1 MLSTITHINDHQ
13 PCYFSIQPPTY
24 DHLITTETP
33 CYSPTLSPL
42 ETPTDPTNPF
52 LAYRGPQNFSSP
64 SSPTLGTLLQMQTAA
79 AHKHSPSRP
88 RPYPVQNVL
97 HVTSDDASSSDS
109 SSSSASGSPKASME
123 IVARCSRCQR
133 TPSTDLRTGKSN
145 MIQYGLNLWYCSR
158 CAAMVGMTNR

>member
-1 MLSTITHINDHQ
+1 MLSDTTPINEQQ
-13 PCYFSIQPPTY
+13 PCYFTIQPPTY
-24 DHLITTETP
+24 DHSTTTETP

-42 ETPTDPTNPF
+42 ETPLDPTNPF
-52 LAYRGPQNFSSP
+52 LAYREPQTFSSP
-64 SSPTLGTLLQMQTAA
+64 SLPILSTLLQMQTAA
-79 AHKHSPSRP
+79 AHNHTQTRP

-97 HVTSDDASSSDS
+97 LVSDDSSSSDS
-109 SSSSASGSPKASME
+109 SSSSSSSSPKSSLEM
-123 IVARCSRCQR
+123 VARCSRCQR